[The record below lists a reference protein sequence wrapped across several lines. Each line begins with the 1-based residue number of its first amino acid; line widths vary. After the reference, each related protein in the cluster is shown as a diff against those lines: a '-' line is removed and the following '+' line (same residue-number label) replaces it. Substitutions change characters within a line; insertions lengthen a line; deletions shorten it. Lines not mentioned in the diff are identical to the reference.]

1 MALLFWD
8 ASGLAKRYTAE
19 AGQATVNAVFSLA
32 AVHRLATTPS
42 GYAETYSILLRK
54 LNGGVL
60 TAASWAK
67 AVSALQ
73 VEVVDNPEFEM
84 LAITEEN
91 IFASILMM
99 QRHNINSTDAAIL
112 TMLLAYAQAPG
123 AFSCLLIASDK
134 RLLRAAEAE
143 GLATLNPELVLPAD
157 VPALLAGL

>member
-19 AGQATVNAVFSLA
+19 TGQATVNTVFNLA
-32 AVHRLATTPS
+32 GTHRLATTPS
-42 GYAETYSILLRK
+42 GYAETCSILLRK
-54 LNGGVL
+54 LNGGIL

-73 VEVVDNPEFEM
+73 VEVVDNPNFEM
-84 LAITEEN
+84 LAITEED

-99 QRHNINSTDAAIL
+99 RRHNINSTDAAIL
-112 TMLLAYAQAPG
+112 TLLLGYVRTPAALT
-123 AFSCLLIASDK
+123 CLLIAVDK

-143 GLATLNPELVLPAD
+143 GIATLDPEQVSATD
-157 VPALLAGL
+157 VSARLDML